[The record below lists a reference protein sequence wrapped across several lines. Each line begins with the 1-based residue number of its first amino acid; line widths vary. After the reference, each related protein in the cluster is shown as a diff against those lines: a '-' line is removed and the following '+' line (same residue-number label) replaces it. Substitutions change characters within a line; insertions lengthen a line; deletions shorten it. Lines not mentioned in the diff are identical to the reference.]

1 MTDREL
7 MQQAL
12 EALVRMHSYGD
23 VFRYQKWQANPHE
36 QVSEAITA
44 LRARLAN
51 ERV

>member
-1 MTDREL
+1 

-44 LRARLAN
+44 LRERLAN
-51 ERV
+51 ERKQND